1 MRSPSIVLPFAP
13 CVSSLSQANP
23 KSHIP
28 VEVVP
33 VNLVVTSS
41 DADDVACS
49 DIGKSKSAIQNSKVS
64 SVFLEPQVLNL
75 APTPLSVS
83 ILVNEVHI
91 FEKTENPHADLVST
105 PHISTCTDMV
115 VPLSNSVVDTALV
128 QQQIKHLLLDNV
140 VDSE

>member
-1 MRSPSIVLPFAP
+1 M
-13 CVSSLSQANP
+13 
-23 KSHIP
+23 
-28 VEVVP
+28 
-33 VNLVVTSS
+33 
-41 DADDVACS
+41 
-49 DIGKSKSAIQNSKVS
+49 
-64 SVFLEPQVLNL
+64 LNL

-105 PHISTCTDMV
+105 PQILSCTDMV
-115 VPLSNSVVDTALV
+115 VPVFNSVVDTALV